1 MESIS
6 GMEFEIVKA
15 VYFLDDNFTESDIEK
30 YVVSKVNTRQ
40 NKFEKIFK
48 NFAMRD
54 IFHNMDPTTR
64 LTEGSFN

>member
-1 MESIS
+1 
-6 GMEFEIVKA
+6 MEFEIVKA
-15 VYFLDDNFTESDIEK
+15 VYFLDDNF
-30 YVVSKVNTRQ
+30 KVNTRQ

>member
-30 YVVSKVNTRQ
+30 YVEGKYTIKQIRKNLQELRDAGYISQHGPYYKVDRRE
-40 NKFEKIFK
+40 F
-48 NFAMRD
+48 
-54 IFHNMDPTTR
+54 
-64 LTEGSFN
+64 

>member
-1 MESIS
+1 
-6 GMEFEIVKA
+6 MEFEIVKA

-30 YVVSKVNTRQ
+30 YVEGKYTTKQIR
-40 NKFEKIFK
+40 KIFK

>member
-30 YVVSKVNTRQ
+30 YVEGKY
-40 NKFEKIFK
+40 
-48 NFAMRD
+48 
-54 IFHNMDPTTR
+54 TTKQI
-64 LTEGSFN
+64 

>member
-30 YVVSKVNTRQ
+30 YR
-40 NKFEKIFK
+40 
-48 NFAMRD
+48 R
-54 IFHNMDPTTR
+54 
-64 LTEGSFN
+64 

>member
-15 VYFLDDNFTESDIEK
+15 VYFLDDNFTES
-30 YVVSKVNTRQ
+30 TRQ

>member
-30 YVVSKVNTRQ
+30 YVEGKYTTKQIRKNLQELRDAGYISQHEPYYKVDRRE
-40 NKFEKIFK
+40 F
-48 NFAMRD
+48 
-54 IFHNMDPTTR
+54 
-64 LTEGSFN
+64 